1 MVTKNTY
8 YVVKLGPFESV
19 FSTSDFVGYNM
30 FWAAFSD
37 SWMLADREYDYVDTL
52 AKLWPN
58 AYATDALA
66 RAKDDP
72 DLFDQ
77 FCTDALADI
86 KKDSC
91 LFYALCV
98 AAERV
103 YRENCDRSVDSY
115 IDGPFTADDLADQL
129 RRGKHGRAA
138 ERRESLARELASMWS
153 DDDLPAELESELE
166 SRGVYLAED
175 GDSLVIK

>member
-8 YVVKLGPFESV
+8 YVVKLGSFESV

-30 FWAAFSD
+30 FWDAFSD
-37 SWMLADREYDYVDTL
+37 SWMLADREIDYVDTL
-52 AKLWPN
+52 AILCPN
-58 AYATDALA
+58 ANATDAL
-66 RAKDDP
+66 AKDDP

-138 ERRESLARELASMWS
+138 ERRESLSRELASMWS
-153 DDDLPAELESELE
+153 DGDLPDELESELE
-166 SRGVYLAED
+166 ARGIYLTED
-175 GDSLVIK
+175 GDSLVTK